1 MNQLIRMT
9 EYIKIFEDY
18 LKKELKYI
26 KPENLYNPV
35 KYLLESGGKRL
46 RPIIALNVS
55 ELLGG
60 KISDTLP
67 AAAALEIFHNFTLAH
82 DDIMDNSM
90 LRRGKKTIN
99 SKWDNNTGILSG
111 DVMLIISYEVL
122 NQYQDSKYIHLSK
135 KLTEISR
142 LVCEGQQADM
152 DFASKND
159 ITENEYFEM
168 IKNKTA
174 VLIGCSFMFGGIVAE
189 ANDLNTNLLY
199 EIGLNLGIAFQLED
213 DLLDCFGDQEKFGK
227 KIGGDII
234 EKKKTLLYLFTNL
247 KLESEKKLEFENIF
261 NSNEITESEKINS
274 IKLFYEPSGA
284 LKYVKNK
291 VKVYFDKADQLINKL
306 ELDNDTKRKLNQ
318 FSKTLLNREI

>member
-1 MNQLIRMT
+1 MT
-9 EYIKIFEDY
+9 EYVKIFEDY

-261 NSNEITESEKINS
+261 NSNEIVESEKINS
-274 IKLFYEPSGA
+274 IKLFYETSGA